1 MVQLIVALT
10 VLSVYLLMVLG
21 GLVTSTGSG
30 LACPDWPLCYGTVA
44 PPLKLDVW
52 LEWGHRLLGGITGL
66 LILASTVLVCR
77 RYRNASRVTAGAT
90 LALLVGVV
98 VLGGVV
104 VLVDAPLLRTAWHTL
119 ITSSH
124 IVLST
129 LILVS
134 LVFTYALVRTKDP
147 GTGRLPLPSHSSPS
161 SACSR
166 SSALLSDTA
175 RPAAYAPIS
184 PTCQGMWVPPLES
197 FQILVHLGHRILAV
211 AVFVFAAAVLI
222 KKPSALTA
230 LTFGIV
236 AAQAAWGVLSVLTGL
251 FLPVVFLHIATG
263 FFLIGWT
270 AYHAAPALF
279 FPAADRPERKRVIE
293 KALARS
299 ESLEDY
305 ISSPSRESSPL
316 SSSRPWRASRR
327 PPRTAGTS
335 SHLLDPPGHRSRGGR
350 LGGAQQLLR
359 PGRSTA

>member
-1 MVQLIVALT
+1 VVQLIVALT

-44 PPLKLDVW
+44 PPLKVDIW

-147 GTGRLPLPSHSSPS
+147 GTGRLPFAVPFFALVGLQSLVGVVVRY
-161 SACSR
+161 SAAGGVCP
-166 SSALLSDTA
+166 DF
-175 RPAAYAPIS
+175 

-279 FPAADRPERKRVIE
+279 FPPLI
-293 KALARS
+293 ARS
-299 ESLEDY
+299 
-305 ISSPSRESSPL
+305 
-316 SSSRPWRASRR
+316 AS
-327 PPRTAGTS
+327 A
-335 SHLLDPPGHRSRGGR
+335 
-350 LGGAQQLLR
+350 
-359 PGRSTA
+359 